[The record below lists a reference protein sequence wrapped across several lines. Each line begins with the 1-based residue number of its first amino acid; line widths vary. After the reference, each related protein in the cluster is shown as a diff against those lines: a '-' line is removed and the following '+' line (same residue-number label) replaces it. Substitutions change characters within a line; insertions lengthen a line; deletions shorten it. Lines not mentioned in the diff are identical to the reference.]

1 MRKFLIIFL
10 LLASLTTAQ
19 AQKYACVNTDY
30 IMRSVPEYNQA
41 LAKINKFI
49 AEWQQELQ
57 NKQQEVDELRQQ
69 YQQEAYLLPDN
80 LKQRRQD
87 EIHNKESELR
97 SLQQQRFGAGG
108 DLDQKRAELLLRQVE
123 WLHPMEV
130 QGMIKALAPTRG
142 LVSNKA
148 VLAKNNLENIN
159 LKSKITN
166 RTKMKKGF
174 IVVLVALLAFGGSA
188 MAQKNIK
195 LGHINSND
203 LMQIM
208 PGRDTAMALLQK
220 EVEDL
225 QTEMEEMK
233 KEYETQVN
241 NYLAKKDQLSELI
254 RKSKESDIQK
264 MAERIETFQANAQK
278 LLEERQE
285 ALLKPIVDRA
295 KAAIEEVGKENGYT
309 YIFDAGVGTVL
320 YSQDSD
326 DIMPL
331 VKKKLGLK

>member
-1 MRKFLIIFL
+1 
-10 LLASLTTAQ
+10 
-19 AQKYACVNTDY
+19 
-30 IMRSVPEYNQA
+30 
-41 LAKINKFI
+41 
-49 AEWQQELQ
+49 
-57 NKQQEVDELRQQ
+57 
-69 YQQEAYLLPDN
+69 
-80 LKQRRQD
+80 
-87 EIHNKESELR
+87 
-97 SLQQQRFGAGG
+97 
-108 DLDQKRAELLLRQVE
+108 
-123 WLHPMEV
+123 
-130 QGMIKALAPTRG
+130 
-142 LVSNKA
+142 
-148 VLAKNNLENIN
+148 
-159 LKSKITN
+159 
-166 RTKMKKGF
+166 MKKGF
-174 IVVLVALLAFGGSA
+174 IVVLVALLVFGGSA

-225 QTEMEEMK
+225 QAEMEAMK

-241 NYLAKKDQLSELI
+241 NYLAKKDQLSEPI

-264 MAERIETFQANAQK
+264 MGERIETFQANAQK

-285 ALLKPIVDRA
+285 ELLKPIVDRA

>member
-1 MRKFLIIFL
+1 
-10 LLASLTTAQ
+10 
-19 AQKYACVNTDY
+19 
-30 IMRSVPEYNQA
+30 
-41 LAKINKFI
+41 
-49 AEWQQELQ
+49 
-57 NKQQEVDELRQQ
+57 
-69 YQQEAYLLPDN
+69 
-80 LKQRRQD
+80 
-87 EIHNKESELR
+87 
-97 SLQQQRFGAGG
+97 
-108 DLDQKRAELLLRQVE
+108 
-123 WLHPMEV
+123 
-130 QGMIKALAPTRG
+130 
-142 LVSNKA
+142 
-148 VLAKNNLENIN
+148 
-159 LKSKITN
+159 
-166 RTKMKKGF
+166 MKKGF
-174 IVVLVALLAFGGSA
+174 IVVLVALLALGGSA

-208 PGRDTAMALLQK
+208 PGRDTAMNLLQK

-225 QTEMEEMK
+225 QAEMEEMK

-264 MAERIETFQANAQK
+264 MAERIETFQTNAQK
-278 LLEERQE
+278 LLEDRQE
-285 ALLKPIVDRA
+285 ELLKPIVDRA

-309 YIFDAGVGTVL
+309 YIFDAGVGTLL

>member
-1 MRKFLIIFL
+1 
-10 LLASLTTAQ
+10 
-19 AQKYACVNTDY
+19 
-30 IMRSVPEYNQA
+30 
-41 LAKINKFI
+41 
-49 AEWQQELQ
+49 
-57 NKQQEVDELRQQ
+57 
-69 YQQEAYLLPDN
+69 
-80 LKQRRQD
+80 
-87 EIHNKESELR
+87 
-97 SLQQQRFGAGG
+97 
-108 DLDQKRAELLLRQVE
+108 
-123 WLHPMEV
+123 
-130 QGMIKALAPTRG
+130 
-142 LVSNKA
+142 
-148 VLAKNNLENIN
+148 
-159 LKSKITN
+159 
-166 RTKMKKGF
+166 MKKGF
-174 IVVLVALLAFGGSA
+174 IVVLVALLALGGSA
-188 MAQKNIK
+188 MEQKNIK

-225 QTEMEEMK
+225 QAEMEAMK

-264 MAERIETFQANAQK
+264 MAERIETFQTNAQK
-278 LLEERQE
+278 LLEDRQE
-285 ALLKPIVDRA
+285 ELLKPIVDRA

-309 YIFDAGVGTVL
+309 YIFDAGVGTLL

>member
-1 MRKFLIIFL
+1 
-10 LLASLTTAQ
+10 
-19 AQKYACVNTDY
+19 
-30 IMRSVPEYNQA
+30 
-41 LAKINKFI
+41 
-49 AEWQQELQ
+49 
-57 NKQQEVDELRQQ
+57 
-69 YQQEAYLLPDN
+69 
-80 LKQRRQD
+80 
-87 EIHNKESELR
+87 
-97 SLQQQRFGAGG
+97 
-108 DLDQKRAELLLRQVE
+108 
-123 WLHPMEV
+123 
-130 QGMIKALAPTRG
+130 
-142 LVSNKA
+142 
-148 VLAKNNLENIN
+148 
-159 LKSKITN
+159 
-166 RTKMKKGF
+166 MKKGF

-225 QTEMEEMK
+225 QAEMEAMK

-241 NYLAKKDQLSELI
+241 HYLAKKDQLSELI

-264 MAERIETFQANAQK
+264 MGERIETFQANAQK
-278 LLEERQE
+278 LLEDRQE
-285 ALLKPIVDRA
+285 ELLKPIVDRA

-309 YIFDAGVGTVL
+309 YIFDAGLGTLL

>member
-1 MRKFLIIFL
+1 
-10 LLASLTTAQ
+10 
-19 AQKYACVNTDY
+19 
-30 IMRSVPEYNQA
+30 
-41 LAKINKFI
+41 
-49 AEWQQELQ
+49 
-57 NKQQEVDELRQQ
+57 
-69 YQQEAYLLPDN
+69 
-80 LKQRRQD
+80 
-87 EIHNKESELR
+87 
-97 SLQQQRFGAGG
+97 
-108 DLDQKRAELLLRQVE
+108 
-123 WLHPMEV
+123 
-130 QGMIKALAPTRG
+130 
-142 LVSNKA
+142 
-148 VLAKNNLENIN
+148 
-159 LKSKITN
+159 
-166 RTKMKKGF
+166 MKKGF
-174 IVVLVALLAFGGSA
+174 IVVLIALLAFGGSA

-208 PGRDTAMALLQK
+208 PGRDTATALLQK

-225 QTEMEEMK
+225 QAEMEAMK
-233 KEYETQVN
+233 KEYETRVN
-241 NYLAKKDQLSELI
+241 DYLAKKDQLSELI
-254 RKSKESDIQK
+254 RKTKESDIHA
-264 MAERIETFQANAQK
+264 MGARIEEFQANAQK

>member
-1 MRKFLIIFL
+1 
-10 LLASLTTAQ
+10 
-19 AQKYACVNTDY
+19 
-30 IMRSVPEYNQA
+30 
-41 LAKINKFI
+41 
-49 AEWQQELQ
+49 
-57 NKQQEVDELRQQ
+57 
-69 YQQEAYLLPDN
+69 
-80 LKQRRQD
+80 
-87 EIHNKESELR
+87 
-97 SLQQQRFGAGG
+97 
-108 DLDQKRAELLLRQVE
+108 
-123 WLHPMEV
+123 
-130 QGMIKALAPTRG
+130 
-142 LVSNKA
+142 
-148 VLAKNNLENIN
+148 
-159 LKSKITN
+159 
-166 RTKMKKGF
+166 MKKGF

-225 QTEMEEMK
+225 QAEMEAMK

-264 MAERIETFQANAQK
+264 MGERIETFQANAQK

-285 ALLKPIVDRA
+285 ELLKPIVDRA

>member
-1 MRKFLIIFL
+1 M
-10 LLASLTTAQ
+10 
-19 AQKYACVNTDY
+19 
-30 IMRSVPEYNQA
+30 
-41 LAKINKFI
+41 
-49 AEWQQELQ
+49 
-57 NKQQEVDELRQQ
+57 
-69 YQQEAYLLPDN
+69 
-80 LKQRRQD
+80 
-87 EIHNKESELR
+87 
-97 SLQQQRFGAGG
+97 
-108 DLDQKRAELLLRQVE
+108 
-123 WLHPMEV
+123 
-130 QGMIKALAPTRG
+130 
-142 LVSNKA
+142 
-148 VLAKNNLENIN
+148 
-159 LKSKITN
+159 
-166 RTKMKKGF
+166 
-174 IVVLVALLAFGGSA
+174 VALLALGGSA

-225 QTEMEEMK
+225 QAEMEAMK

-264 MAERIETFQANAQK
+264 MAERIETFQTNAQK
-278 LLEERQE
+278 LLEDRQE
-285 ALLKPIVDRA
+285 ELLKPIVDRA
-295 KAAIEEVGKENGYT
+295 NAAIEEVGKENGYT
-309 YIFDAGVGTVL
+309 YIFDAGVGTLL

>member
-1 MRKFLIIFL
+1 
-10 LLASLTTAQ
+10 
-19 AQKYACVNTDY
+19 
-30 IMRSVPEYNQA
+30 
-41 LAKINKFI
+41 
-49 AEWQQELQ
+49 
-57 NKQQEVDELRQQ
+57 
-69 YQQEAYLLPDN
+69 
-80 LKQRRQD
+80 
-87 EIHNKESELR
+87 
-97 SLQQQRFGAGG
+97 
-108 DLDQKRAELLLRQVE
+108 
-123 WLHPMEV
+123 
-130 QGMIKALAPTRG
+130 
-142 LVSNKA
+142 
-148 VLAKNNLENIN
+148 
-159 LKSKITN
+159 
-166 RTKMKKGF
+166 MKKGF

-225 QTEMEEMK
+225 QAEMEAMK

-264 MAERIETFQANAQK
+264 MGERIETFQANAQK
-278 LLEERQE
+278 LLEDRQE
-285 ALLKPIVDRA
+285 ELLKPIVDRA

-309 YIFDAGVGTVL
+309 YIFDAGLGTLL